1 MKIEII
7 GSYNNLGEPTL
18 YIYKDDFP
26 IEGYPDTPEG
36 EKKANQHFENLKS
49 KAKFEQKT
57 VIKSWDSEN
66 E

>member
-7 GSYNNLGEPTL
+7 RSYNNLGEPVL
-18 YIYKDDFP
+18 YVYKNDFP
-26 IEGYPDTPEG
+26 ITSYPDTPAG
-36 EKKANQHFENLKS
+36 EKQENQQFESFKNQ
-49 KAKFEQKT
+49 AKFEQKT